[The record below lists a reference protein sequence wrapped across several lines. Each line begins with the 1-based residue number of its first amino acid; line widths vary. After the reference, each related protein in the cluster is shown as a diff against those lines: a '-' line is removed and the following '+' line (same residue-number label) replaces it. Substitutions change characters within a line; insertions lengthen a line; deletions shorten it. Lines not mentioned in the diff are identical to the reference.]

1 MKKLYFSI
9 LMMLVAASGYFEM
22 NFINSQLNAQTPD
35 LTSYKSLTYLDLPE
49 SQRKDLEIIK
59 STVIIQ
65 NKDIEPLAIEKVKDI
80 TLKCDLMIQ
89 DDGSDTN
96 KIFFRTGRI
105 KADPNGNIYIAQ
117 NNDCI
122 IRKFDAKG
130 NFLCQIGH
138 KGQGPGEFLE
148 ISNMKIH
155 HDNILYVADSQNK
168 RISKFTLNGKFLN
181 SIALKS
187 SNSMAGIEIDG
198 SGNIYLSYYDRTQEK
213 VIHQYHNDVTYLKS
227 FGAPLFY
234 GNPPEYIYDDLQEM
248 FANGYLSL
256 HTNSL
261 FFSRQNP
268 YEIRQ
273 YDLNGNLLKKIF
285 RQNKFMPVADV
296 KKKDDRHI
304 FILPVM
310 SNLIFVYQDLLFNIV
325 RLTPNKIDKNNC
337 LIDVFDLKGHL
348 LKSVKMKNIDFR
360 GIDSRGH
367 LYGISLSN
375 DDAEQIVR
383 YKLNVNLQ

>member
-1 MKKLYFSI
+1 
-9 LMMLVAASGYFEM
+9 MMLVVASGYFEM

-35 LTSYKSLTYLDLPE
+35 LTGYKSLTYLDLPE
-49 SQRKDLEIIK
+49 SQRKDLEITK

-65 NKDIEPLAIEKVKDI
+65 NKDIEALAIEKVKDI

-96 KIFFRTGRI
+96 KIFFRTGGI
-105 KADPNGNIYIAQ
+105 EADPNGNIYIAQ

-138 KGQGPGEFLE
+138 KGQGPGEFLG

-155 HDNILYVADSQNK
+155 HDNILYVLDSQNK
-168 RISKFTLNGKFLN
+168 RLSKFSLNGKFLN

-187 SNSMAGIEIDG
+187 TASMAGIEIDD
-198 SGNIYLSYYDRTQEK
+198 SGNIYLSYYDASQEK
-213 VIHQYHNDVTYLKS
+213 VIHQYRADGTWLKS

-234 GNPPEYIYDDLQEM
+234 GKPPEPIYHNLQQNN
-248 FANGYLSL
+248 AVGYLSL
-256 HTNSL
+256 HVNSL
-261 FFSRQNP
+261 FFTRVNP

-285 RQNKFMPVADV
+285 RQNSFMPLADV
-296 KKKDDRHI
+296 KKKDDQYTFI
-304 FILPVM
+304 FPVM
-310 SNLIFVYQDLLFNIV
+310 SNLIFVHQDLLYNIV
-325 RLTPNKIDKNNC
+325 RLRPNKVDKSTC
-337 LIDVFDLKGHL
+337 LIDIFDLKGYL
-348 LKSVKMKNIDFR
+348 IKSIKMKNIDFK
-360 GIDSRGH
+360 GIDSRGY
-367 LYGISLSN
+367 LYGVSLSN

-383 YKLNVNLQ
+383 YALSVNIRK